1 MFAVHP
7 LTDAIT
13 EPKDCASCG
22 KEARPAGAIRGRLPR
37 LRPTIVG
44 FVCAPCVAWADRW
57 KRPLVTSSGGSVTPE
72 GVDGE
77 ADEPP
82 ADFGTID
89 PKSMREPGGF
99 FVDDTPLPEDLGR
112 VAPAENA
119 PPAREPAPTVNLG
132 TVPPGHTL
140 RPAGI
145 VTPVEHP
152 TRWTPALDERLL
164 FGARSGTPNYKIGE
178 VIGFEPW
185 DVDER
190 LEALCPEPRNATAI
204 GAALK
209 RVRGLA

>member
-1 MFAVHP
+1 MFAMHP

-89 PKSMREPGGF
+89 PKSMPEPGGF

-112 VAPAENA
+112 IAPAENA
-119 PPAREPAPTVNLG
+119 PPAREPAPTVN
-132 TVPPGHTL
+132 
-140 RPAGI
+140 PAGI

-164 FGARSGTPNYKIGE
+164 FGARSGTPNDKIGE
-178 VIGFEPW
+178 VLGFTKLE
-185 DVDER
+185 VNER
-190 LEALCPEPRNATAI
+190 LEQLCPEPRNTTMI